1 MYRGSGAPH
10 SRWVLIID
18 KSSRLNVQPE
28 STADQEM
35 SMNRQAVQPRLLRLR
50 DAPRYLG
57 MDKNRFNREVRPLVT
72 VIPIGKHGVAFDRV
86 DLDAWVDEYKRRN
99 GRPPAHIERTRSAEL
114 AVRQDS
120 SSVGRFGI
128 STRSSEERAFERAVQ
143 RAMSPKPRR
152 NSRRG

>member
-10 SRWVLIID
+10 SRRVLIVD

-57 MDKNRFNREVRPLVT
+57 MDKNRFNREVRPWVT
-72 VIPIGKHGVAFDRV
+72 IIPIGRHGVAFDRV

-99 GRPPAHIERTRSAEL
+99 GRPPAHIE
-114 AVRQDS
+114 
-120 SSVGRFGI
+120 
-128 STRSSEERAFERAVQ
+128 
-143 RAMSPKPRR
+143 
-152 NSRRG
+152 